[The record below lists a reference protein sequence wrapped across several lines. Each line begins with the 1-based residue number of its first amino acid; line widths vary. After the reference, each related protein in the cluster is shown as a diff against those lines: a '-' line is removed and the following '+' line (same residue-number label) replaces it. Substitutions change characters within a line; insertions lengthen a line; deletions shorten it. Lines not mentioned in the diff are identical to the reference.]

1 MTTTTNE
8 TSSEPQGGLFSVPE
22 TPRREISIEVRDLK
36 KSYRIPTVKLDTLK
50 ERAVRPF
57 ERQSYR
63 LLDALDGVSFDV
75 EKGEFFGIIG
85 RNGSGKSTLLKLL
98 GSIYRADAGRI
109 RVAGRVV
116 PFIELGVG
124 FNLELSAHDNIVL
137 NGVMMG
143 LTPREASRRFDEVI
157 DFAELE
163 EFSELKLKNYS
174 SGMLVRLG
182 FSLLTQ
188 VDADVLLID
197 EVLAV
202 GDAAFQQKSF
212 DAFSRLHREGRTIVL
227 VTHDMTT
234 VQGHCDRA
242 ILLEGGKIVEAG
254 DSGDVARRYMQL
266 NFEHRRAE
274 TESEDVRFSGGK
286 EAAEFVEARILGA
299 DGEPVTSIETGQPI
313 RLQATIEAVA
323 RIERPIFGFQVLN
336 ADNLQI
342 FAPQPVALKDQDPVL
357 EPGERVTFEAEI
369 ANPLAS
375 GHYYIH
381 LAVGRLAPQSEM
393 IAFRKH
399 AADFVVFGARPF
411 GGLVTLEHEATVRRE
426 PRP

>member
-1 MTTTTNE
+1 MPPEATAAAP
-8 TSSEPQGGLFSVPE
+8 SAMLAVPE
-22 TPRREISIEVRDLK
+22 TSRRELAIDVQGLS
-36 KSYRIPTVKLDTLK
+36 KSYRIPTQRRDTLK

-57 ERQSYR
+57 ERQEYR
-63 LLDALDGVSFDV
+63 ELRALVDVSFDV
-75 EKGEFFGIIG
+75 ERGEFFGIIG

-109 RVAGRVV
+109 RIGGRVV

-124 FNLELSAHDNIVL
+124 FNLELNARDNVVL

-143 LTPREASRRFDEVI
+143 LSPREARRRFDEVI
-157 DFAELE
+157 EFAELS

-212 DAFSRLHREGRTIVL
+212 DAFRRLHREGRSIVL
-227 VTHDMTT
+227 VSHDMNA

-242 ILLEGGKIVEAG
+242 ILLEEGRIVESG

-266 NFEHRRAE
+266 NFERRSSE
-274 TESEDVRFSGGK
+274 TEAEDVRFAGGQ
-286 EAAEFVEARILGA
+286 EAARFIEARIVDA
-299 DGEPVTSIETGQPI
+299 DGAATTSVEAGQPI
-313 RLQATIEAVA
+313 RLQATIEARS
-323 RIERPIFGFQVLN
+323 RIERPIFGVQVLN
-336 ADNLQI
+336 DDELQI
-342 FAPQPVALKDQDPVL
+342 FAPEPVKLEGEVGAL
-357 EPGERVTFEAEI
+357 EPGARVRLEAEI

-375 GHYYIH
+375 GHYFIH
-381 LAVGRLAPQSEM
+381 LAVGRRAPEPEM

-411 GGLVTLEHEATVRRE
+411 GGLVALDHTMHARMEES
-426 PRP
+426 P